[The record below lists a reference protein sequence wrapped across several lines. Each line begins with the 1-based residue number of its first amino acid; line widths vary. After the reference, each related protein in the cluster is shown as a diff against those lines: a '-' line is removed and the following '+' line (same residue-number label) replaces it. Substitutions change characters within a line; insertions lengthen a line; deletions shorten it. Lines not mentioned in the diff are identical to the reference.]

1 MRPVSCL
8 ALMLAAAVTPAPAKD
23 YRAERYDVALNL
35 DLQGK
40 LTVTE
45 TVEFRFLGGPFH
57 FVFRDLDTRYTD
69 GISEVRA
76 SGPGDVEISHGSP
89 IHVRW
94 NFEPVSDVTRTLTL
108 SYTVAG
114 VIQKKG

>member
-8 ALMLAAAVTPAPAKD
+8 ALMLAAAVTPAAAKD

-35 DLQGK
+35 DRQGK

-45 TVEFRFLGGPFH
+45 NVEFQFLGGPFH

-69 GISEVRA
+69 GISNVRA
-76 SGPGDVEISHGSP
+76 SGQGDVEISGDSP

-94 NFEPVSDVTRTLTL
+94 NFEPVSDVTRSFTL
-108 SYTVAG
+108 SYAVSGASL
-114 VIQKKG
+114 K